1 MGKFFVPSLDSHVR
15 IEGELFRHIAK
26 SLRMKPGE
34 KIVLCDGEGNDGFG
48 IIDEVAGDFLTVN
61 IQRQEK
67 SLSEPNTKVGLF
79 VAWPKGDKADLIVQK
94 AVEIGACSITFLM
107 SEFCVSKPRES
118 DYSKKISRL
127 QKIALEAS
135 TQSGRGIIPSVRG
148 ILPFVEG
155 LKEMQKYEKPFML
168 YEGECP
174 SMRKSLESPKGSYA
188 LLTGPEGGFSSD
200 EVRLCMQSGIP
211 PVSLGRRILRC
222 ETAPLTALSALLFF
236 LGDMD

>member
-1 MGKFFVPSLDSHVR
+1 MGKFFVPSLNPVVR
-15 IEGELFRHIAK
+15 IDGELFRHIAK

-34 KIVLCDGEGNDGFG
+34 KITLCDGEGNDGFG
-48 IIDEVAGDFLTVN
+48 VIDEVAGDFLTVN

-67 SLSEPNTKVGLF
+67 SLSEPSTKVGLF
-79 VAWPKGDKADLIVQK
+79 IAWPKGDKADLIVQK

-107 SEFCVSKPRES
+107 SEFCVSKPKEA
-118 DYSKKISRL
+118 DHSKKISRL

-135 TQSGRGIIPSVRG
+135 TQSGRGIIPPVRG

-168 YEGECP
+168 YEGDCS
-174 SMRKSLESPKGSYA
+174 SMRKSLEDPVGSYA
-188 LLTGPEGGFSSD
+188 LLTGPEGGFSPT
-200 EVRLCMQSGIP
+200 EVRMCQESGIL
-211 PVSLGRRILRC
+211 PVSLGKRILRC
-222 ETAPLTALSALLFF
+222 ETAPLAALSALLFF